1 VLAKLEYVGWVKEI
15 LELNYKVLK
24 TITFL
29 CNWLKENYS
38 GNSTTMKKDKYDFT
52 FVNFASLIPISN
64 QFFAFP
70 LHVKQV
76 FFSIG
81 LKERGWKVVL
91 WKKPRGRCVT
101 KKVQV
106 NPMELDM
113 FRFEIIDEFLGL

>member
-1 VLAKLEYVGWVKEI
+1 MLAKLEYVGWVKEI

-24 TITFL
+24 NITFL

-76 FFSIG
+76 FFAKDP
-81 LKERGWKVVL
+81 KESGSKVVL
-91 WKKPRGRCVT
+91 HKDPHGRCVI
-101 KKVQV
+101 
-106 NPMELDM
+106 N
-113 FRFEIIDEFLGL
+113 